1 VGNAHPTVLLNSC
14 DRYARLYPIVGNI
27 AAKVDG
33 ERLVQTPTLSRNC
46 DIFELSECS
55 IGSVRTPIDS
65 GKSRSSARFNLNIKY
80 RKVATLLAMVGLSGY
95 LVVGAPTPAY
105 AMHIA
110 EGYLPIE
117 WAAFWWIMSLPFFA
131 LGLRSLNRITQ
142 AHPELKLLL
151 ALAGAF
157 TFVLSAL
164 KIPSVNG
171 SSSHPTG
178 TGLGTI
184 LFGPLVM
191 SVMGGLVLLFQAI
204 LLAHGG
210 LTTLGANAFSMAIV
224 GPMVA
229 YVVYN
234 AIASTGY
241 KKTAVF
247 LASMLE
253 DLCTY
258 LVTAVQLAL
267 AFPAAQGG
275 FMAAFIKF
283 VGVFAVTQIP
293 LAISEG
299 LLTLLVWNWLQ
310 DYGQEELSVLKL
322 FKQGENLSVEINE

>member
-1 VGNAHPTVLLNSC
+1 MKP
-14 DRYARLYPIVGNI
+14 
-27 AAKVDG
+27 
-33 ERLVQTPTLSRNC
+33 
-46 DIFELSECS
+46 
-55 IGSVRTPIDS
+55 
-65 GKSRSSARFNLNIKY
+65 KY
-80 RKVATLLAMVGLSGY
+80 RKAATLLAMLGSSCY
-95 LVVGAPTPAY
+95 LVIASPTPAQ

-117 WAAFWWIMSLPFFA
+117 WAAFWWIVALPFFG

-151 ALAGAF
+151 ALSGAF

-191 SVMGGLVLLFQAI
+191 SVMGGLVLLFQAV

-234 AIASTGY
+234 AIAKTGHQ
-241 KKTAVF
+241 KIAVF
-247 LASMLE
+247 MASMLE

-283 VGVFAVTQIP
+283 VGVFAITQIP

-310 DYGQEELSVLKL
+310 DYGQQELKILGL
-322 FKQGENLSVEINE
+322 FQQGTNLDAKTNE